1 MKKHF
6 VILLSVLMIA
16 AMPLTTYATESGEN
30 EITFQCNVTFY
41 ITDETTNG
49 YPGSS
54 FTAVMTDKMK
64 TITDRYSFTD
74 GNSWGSDNNK
84 PKYIV
89 IAPTTYTV
97 MFEGLEDGYM
107 IVNTPDLSSN
117 IGFEAVDGGVMDCY
131 WSIIETV
138 TAVGMDGDSEKNKEE
153 V

>member
-1 MKKHF
+1 MAIKKSERVLKRYCLMKIH
-6 VILLSVLMIA
+6 
-16 AMPLTTYATESGEN
+16 
-30 EITFQCNVTFY
+30 
-41 ITDETTNG
+41 ITDKTANG